1 MPAKPSGADSSADR
15 KELSSARLMLFNKG
29 GVVLPMEGLF
39 LMEQTSSH
47 QGFSHSGHSGIV
59 ISAEGS
65 KTDRPRVTEQISKLG
80 FCSELRE
87 ITKKVDF
94 SAQLRTEM
102 RH

>member
-1 MPAKPSGADSSADR
+1 
-15 KELSSARLMLFNKG
+15 
-29 GVVLPMEGLF
+29 
-39 LMEQTSSH
+39 MEQTSSH

-87 ITKKVDF
+87 ITKKSGFF
-94 SAQLRTEM
+94 STTED
-102 RH
+102 